1 MNKLLLALLFFSS
14 HNYAFAE
21 ENWSLIGDTRLITRG
36 EIVWGHQFGF
46 MKSLSQCG
54 DYDILLVSWSS
65 DISDGQLK
73 AFEGNDAYLQ
83 INIDG
88 ETLKDEL
95 EFTLMNAG
103 KFDSMEIGY
112 FGAIV
117 NSDTL
122 VERLKQ
128 SSKVKLTFTE
138 PKSLLKILDIQSDSF
153 KTKGLNS
160 SYSLLDNSCP
170 K

>member
-1 MNKLLLALLFFSS
+1 MNKLLVTLFLSIGLIGSS
-14 HNYAFAE
+14 HAE
-21 ENWSLIGDTRLITRG
+21 ENWSLIGDSRLISRG

-46 MKSLSQCG
+46 MKDLSIC

-65 DISDGQLK
+65 DTSDGQLK

-88 ETLKDEL
+88 EALKDEL
-95 EFTLMNAG
+95 EFTLITVG
-103 KFDSMEIGY
+103 KLNSMEIGY

-117 NSDTL
+117 KSDTF

-128 SSKVKLTFTE
+128 
-138 PKSLLKILDIQSDSF
+138 P
-153 KTKGLNS
+153 
-160 SYSLLDNSCP
+160 
-170 K
+170 

>member
-1 MNKLLLALLFFSS
+1 
-14 HNYAFAE
+14 
-21 ENWSLIGDTRLITRG
+21 
-36 EIVWGHQFGF
+36 
-46 MKSLSQCG
+46 
-54 DYDILLVSWSS
+54 
-65 DISDGQLK
+65 
-73 AFEGNDAYLQ
+73 
-83 INIDG
+83 
-88 ETLKDEL
+88 
-95 EFTLMNAG
+95 
-103 KFDSMEIGY
+103 MEIGY